1 MHIRRSIEY
10 SWQSIRIRIRIR
22 SNEEITIRIL
32 WLSVKIADIR
42 KISIHGHT
50 SAHLWSVIVRL
61 QRSAGGVLVVPAEL
75 VDEGAG
81 RG

>member
-50 SAHLWSVIVRL
+50 SAHLWSV